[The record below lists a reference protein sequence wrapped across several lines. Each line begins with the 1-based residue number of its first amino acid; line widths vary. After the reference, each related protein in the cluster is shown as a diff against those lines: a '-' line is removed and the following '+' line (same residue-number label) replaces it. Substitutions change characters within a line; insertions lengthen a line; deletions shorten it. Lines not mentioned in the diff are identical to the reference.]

1 MKFIIIFPLL
11 LISILNLP
19 NFEINPKITNKKI
32 SISEFERTK
41 KTLNIT

>member
-19 NFEINPKITNKKI
+19 NFEINPKITNKKNQYQNLK
-32 SISEFERTK
+32 EQKKHRT
-41 KTLNIT
+41 